1 MLPPKKSEFQLI
13 DHFRSEL
20 TNRPDVLIGIGDDT
34 AVVRWHGSGQ
44 GLVTTD
50 MLLEGVHFSLPSATP
65 QQIGRKALAVNIS
78 DIAAMAGRPKF
89 AVVSLG
95 LSRRHDPDV
104 AIGLFEGLQ
113 QLATEFDIAIIGGD
127 TNAWDGPLV
136 INVALTGDPHPRGS
150 VTRSG
155 ARVGDWIMVTGEL
168 GGSILGRQ
176 FSFQPRV
183 VEATRMHDLVELHAM
198 LDVSDGLVADLYH
211 ILEESNVGAVLF
223 EDAIPIS
230 GAARAMPGPH
240 SPLEHALG
248 DGEDFE
254 LLCTVS
260 PADGARLLQESASI
274 GVRLSHIGQIVPE
287 SACRLRNTSGEET
300 ALPRLGWDHGLK
312 S

>member
-1 MLPPKKSEFQLI
+1 MLPPKKSEFQMI
-13 DHFRSEL
+13 ERFRSEQ
-20 TNRPDVLIGIGDDT
+20 TIRPDVFIGIGDDT

-44 GLVTTD
+44 GLITTD
-50 MLLEGVHFSLPSATP
+50 MLLEEVHFSLQSATP
-65 QQIGRKALAVNIS
+65 QQVGRKALGVNIS

-95 LSRRHDPDV
+95 LSRRHDPKI

-136 INVALTGDPHPRGS
+136 INVALTGDPHPRGP
-150 VTRSG
+150 VTRAG

-168 GGSILGRQ
+168 GGSLLGRQ

-183 VEATRMHDLVELHAM
+183 IEATRLHDLVELHAM

-223 EDAIPIS
+223 ADSIPIS
-230 GAARAMPGPH
+230 AAAHAMPGPC

-254 LLCTVS
+254 LLFTVS
-260 PADGARLLQESASI
+260 PADGAHLLQAASAI
-274 GVRLSHIGQIVPE
+274 GVRLSHIGHIIAE
-287 SACRLRNTSGEET
+287 SACRLRNAAGIET
-300 ALPRLGWDHGLK
+300 DLPRLGWDHVLET
-312 S
+312 

>member
-13 DHFRSEL
+13 DRFRSEQS
-20 TNRPDVLIGIGDDT
+20 NRPDVLVGIGDDT
-34 AVVRWHGSGQ
+34 AVVRWHDSGQ

-50 MLLEGVHFSLPSATP
+50 MLLEGVHFEMPSSSP

-89 AVVSLG
+89 AVISLG
-95 LSRRHDPDV
+95 LSSRHDPEV

-183 VEATRMHDLVELHAM
+183 VEATRLHDLVELHAM

-211 ILEESNVGAVLF
+211 ILEESSVGAVLY

-230 GAARAMPGPH
+230 DAARAMTGPL

-254 LLCTVS
+254 LLFTVD
-260 PADGARLLQESASI
+260 PADGARLMCEAPSI
-274 GVRLSHIGQIVPE
+274 GVRLSHIGEIIAEP
-287 SACRLRNTSGEET
+287 ACRLRSRSGEET
-300 ALPRLGWDHGLK
+300 VLPRLGWDHALK